1 MLGKFLDPKNDVAFR
16 KIFGTEKNKDILIH
30 FLNDVI
36 KFGKEHASKMWLFY
50 QLSKTLK
57 SKHRRRVLST
67 FCART
72 KKRTIISLKCK
83 LPRRRALLKEK
94 GFAKRAQYYA
104 SKAYSSQL
112 NVGGEYHTLKAVIFL
127 AIADFT
133 MFPNKKGYQSDHIIL
148 DTRTHEND
156 LKDFPFT
163 FLELPKF
170 TKTIDELSN
179 TTEMWCY
186 FFKHAEE
193 TSTEELHKLI
203 GQDQIIGQA
212 YEVLDR
218 YSWSKAELIEYDQ
231 AEKHMGAY
239 LASLAQKVDEGVK
252 IGREQGI
259 KIGIEKGIEKGEKIG
274 IEKGEK
280 AAFLKVAKNMLKQG
294 LKIQYIQKVTGLSKQ
309 QILKLQK

>member
-36 KFGKEHASKMWLFY
+36 KFGKGTRIKDVTFLPTIQDPEIKA
-50 QLSKTLK
+50 QKTSIVDILC
-57 SKHRRRVLST
+57 T
-67 FCART
+67 DQ
-72 KKRTIISLKCK
+72 KKNNYIVEMQI
-83 LPRRRALLKEK
+83 AKEK

-156 LKDFPFT
+156 LKDFSFT

-193 TSTEELHKLI
+193 TSPEELHKLV

-218 YSWSKAELIEYDQ
+218 YSWSKAELLEYDQ

-259 KIGIEKGIEKGEKIG
+259 KIGIEKGEKMGIEKGEKIG

-280 AAFLKVAKNMLKQG
+280 AAFLKAAKNMLKQG
-294 LKIQYIQKVTGLSKQ
+294 LKIQDIQKATGLSKQ